1 MNILAPIVVD
11 LGKASD
17 AHVDEIREGT
27 GRIVEDVEEVMRQ
40 VRLQAEADGEKRILA
55 SRGRS
60 LPANSIGM
68 DGRGPGHPPECP
80 YGRARY
86 RV

>member
-1 MNILAPIVVD
+1 MTVLEPIVVD

-40 VRLQAEADGEKRILA
+40 VRLRVDADGQKRIL
-55 SRGRS
+55 
-60 LPANSIGM
+60 LPVVAV
-68 DGRGPGHPPECP
+68 
-80 YGRARY
+80 Y
-86 RV
+86 RRMV